1 MQTKHVGAFAA
12 QNKTKQH
19 WCCTRCLRISIQS
32 VDQYF
37 HSEPSV
43 FVVDQLAPWII
54 LIILKA
60 NRGTQLIHRQP
71 ELSARILWG
80 EGVTKHCLRKSE
92 ELSSRRCVISNVV
105 CPPTR
110 YILCHRLLLEN
121 QSTRPRNSKA
131 SGTSRNNGEQHSR
144 EMSRRPQ

>member
-1 MQTKHVGAFAA
+1 MGLRRGHTKVRSLL
-12 QNKTKQH
+12 
-19 WCCTRCLRISIQS
+19 RCPPRINIIL
-32 VDQYF
+32 VDQLSSF
-37 HSEPSV
+37 KHTG
-43 FVVDQLAPWII
+43 FAVDQLAPRII

-121 QSTRPRNSKA
+121 QSTSPRNSKQ
-131 SGTSRNNGEQHSR
+131 SGTSRNNIEQHSR